1 MVALALLRVIFIIR
15 VTPRSQGPRMLS
27 FVTRA
32 KSSPKQ
38 PTTNCIQYAWGPL
51 THEALRAAGSARVL
65 PTPLDLGITRVVLW
79 PKRVSFPWLLWNCS
93 SHYDPTACLRG
104 KGFFCE
110 LSFKT
115 GKFYT
120 CCYALWMYEQISN
133 QQYNSVVVTTM
144 N

>member
-65 PTPLDLGITRVVLW
+65 PTPLDLGITRVVL
-79 PKRVSFPWLLWNCS
+79 
-93 SHYDPTACLRG
+93 
-104 KGFFCE
+104 
-110 LSFKT
+110 
-115 GKFYT
+115 
-120 CCYALWMYEQISN
+120 
-133 QQYNSVVVTTM
+133 
-144 N
+144 